1 MRKRD
6 EKLLEKVAGYCAID
20 ARWFE
25 IQKWKNAKG
34 RKWYVGDGPRFQ
46 AGVERIFGPH
56 HLRPWNPLENSALA
70 LSLAAQYGLVQ
81 MHHNLLVKHLGKPE
95 VAKLG
100 KEEALRHAIVRTLA
114 ELADLPDSQPEQEQ
128 EENREDL

>member
-6 EKLLEKVAGYCAID
+6 EKLLEKVAAFCGVK

-46 AGVERIFGPH
+46 AGVDRVFGPH
-56 HLRPWNPLENSALA
+56 NLRPWNPLENSALA
-70 LSLAAQYGLVQ
+70 LSLAAEYELVQ
-81 MHHNLLVKHLGKPE
+81 KHHNLLLKHLEKPE
-95 VAKLG
+95 ESKLE
-100 KEEALRHAIVRTLA
+100 KEEGLRHAIVRTLA
-114 ELADLPDSQPEQEQ
+114 ELADMKLEQENEQ
-128 EENREDL
+128 KPS

>member
-1 MRKRD
+1 MRKKD
-6 EKLLEKVAGYCAID
+6 EKLLEKVAAFHGVQ

-56 HLRPWNPLENSALA
+56 NLRPWNPLENSALA

-81 MHHNLLVKHLGKPE
+81 MHHNRLVKHLGKPE

-114 ELADLPDSQPEQEQ
+114 ELADLPDRQTEQE
-128 EENREDL
+128 

>member
-6 EKLLEKVAGYCAID
+6 EKLLEKVAAFHGIE

-46 AGVERIFGPH
+46 AGVDRVFGPH
-56 HLRPWNPLENSALA
+56 NLRPWNPLENSALA
-70 LSLAAQYGLVQ
+70 LSLAAEYELVQ

-100 KEEALRHAIVRTLA
+100 KEEGLRHAIVCT
-114 ELADLPDSQPEQEQ
+114 LADLEDMKLEQEKEQ
-128 EENREDL
+128 KPL